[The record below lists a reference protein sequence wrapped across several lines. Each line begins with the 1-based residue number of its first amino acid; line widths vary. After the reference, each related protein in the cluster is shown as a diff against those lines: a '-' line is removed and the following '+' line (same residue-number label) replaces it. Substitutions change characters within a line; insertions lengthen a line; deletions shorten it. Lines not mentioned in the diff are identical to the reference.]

1 MSPRTVTIFLASSEE
16 LIHDRNSFHSLI
28 ASLDDIYEPRGIRV
42 KLKRWEDFI
51 AHCTG
56 SRTQDD
62 YNKVLTA
69 CDISVCMFHCKGG
82 KFTIEEFEKSVE
94 SYKLTHS
101 PKPYVYVRALVEGE
115 VEEETLTKF
124 KKKLFEQMGHYWCNY
139 ATDDAMKLHFV
150 MQFERL
156 LNADMQSLEQESN
169 LRVDRGSV
177 LLYGK
182 KIADYANL
190 PFASENDEMKILKEK
205 IAMLD
210 KEVVQFRAMNI
221 KELRPII
228 TQKLTEYNECQ
239 QRLERLEKQLLDMAL
254 FISKM
259 ISNGNLI
266 SERKR
271 LAVEMFEKGNYKG
284 VMEVLNEADI
294 VSDFEHAKAELAS
307 GWKVVETGE
316 VMVANAEQ
324 KIRSLVEEFIMK
336 AKTWMSTYSAPH
348 RFESACKC
356 YEQAIQMTRESLQ
369 MKDLAEILFEYALFL
384 LENKQ
389 YNRAEAYCKEAL
401 SISIHLASQD
411 PEVYN
416 SGLAKILNNLAVLYA
431 DTQRFADAE
440 MYYQRALAIFERLA
454 SQHPEVHESN
464 VSMTFNNLADVYYKT
479 QRFSD
484 AERYFQRA
492 LAIFERLASQD
503 PEAYNSDLAQ
513 ILNNLANV
521 YYKTQRFA
529 DAEAYYQRS
538 LAMYERLAS
547 QHREM
552 HESNVAM
559 TLNNL
564 ANVYYNMQR
573 FADAEA
579 CYQRSLVMY
588 ERLASEHP
596 ETYESDLAMTLNS
609 LANVYYNTQFFT
621 DAEEYCLRSLSI
633 YERLVAANPDI
644 YGYSYAG
651 SLMSAA
657 YYSLFNKKYA
667 QSEEYSREALKWSDD
682 IYIYTNLAAA
692 ILLQGRY
699 DEAKQIYL
707 TYKDNLKDS
716 FLEDIQMLKENNAI
730 PSHLNK
736 DVDNIVELL
745 LSDLQ

>member
-1 MSPRTVTIFLASSEE
+1 MSPRTITIFLGSSEE

-69 CDISVCMFHCKGG
+69 CDISVCMFHRKGG
-82 KFTIEEFEKSVE
+82 KFTIEEFWKSLD
-94 SYKLTHS
+94 SYKLIQS

-115 VEEETLTKF
+115 VEEEVLTKF

-156 LNADMQSLEQESN
+156 LNADMQSIVQESN
-169 LRVDRGSV
+169 LKVDSGSV

-210 KEVVQFRAMNI
+210 KEVVQFRAMNL

-228 TQKLTEYNECQ
+228 TQKLTERNECQ
-239 QRLERLEKQLLDMAL
+239 QRLEQLEKQLLDMAQ

-259 ISNGNLI
+259 ISNGNPI

-294 VSDFEHAKAELAS
+294 VSDYEHAKAELAS
-307 GWKVVETGE
+307 GRKVVETGE

-348 RFESACKC
+348 RFESTCKC

-369 MKDLAEILFEYALFL
+369 MKDLAEMVREYALFL

-389 YNRAEAYCKEAL
+389 YNRAEVYCKEAL
-401 SISIHLASQD
+401 SISGH
-411 PEVYN
+411 
-416 SGLAKILNNLAVLYA
+416 
-431 DTQRFADAE
+431 
-440 MYYQRALAIFERLA
+440 LA
-454 SQHPEVHESN
+454 SQHPEG
-464 VSMTFNNLADVYYKT
+464 
-479 QRFSD
+479 
-484 AERYFQRA
+484 
-492 LAIFERLASQD
+492 
-503 PEAYNSDLAQ
+503 YNSDLA
-513 ILNNLANV
+513 
-521 YYKTQRFA
+521 K
-529 DAEAYYQRS
+529 
-538 LAMYERLAS
+538 
-547 QHREM
+547 
-552 HESNVAM
+552 

-579 CYQRSLVMY
+579 CYQRSLAMY
-588 ERLASEHP
+588 ERLASEHL
-596 ETYESDLAMTLNS
+596 ETYGSDLAMTLNS

-644 YGYSYAG
+644 YGYSYSG

-667 QSEEYSREALKWSDD
+667 QSEKYSFEALKWSDD

-699 DEAKQIYL
+699 DEAKQIYW
-707 TYKDNLKDS
+707 TYRDNLKDS
-716 FLEDIQMLKENNAI
+716 FLEDIQALKDNNAI
-730 PSHLNK
+730 PTHIIS
-736 DVDNIVELL
+736 DVDKIIELL
-745 LSDLQ
+745 LNDL

>member
-1 MSPRTVTIFLASSEE
+1 MSPRTITIFLGSSEE

-69 CDISVCMFHCKGG
+69 CDISVCMFHRKGG
-82 KFTIEEFEKSVE
+82 KFTIEEFWKSLD
-94 SYKLTHS
+94 SYKLIQS

-115 VEEETLTKF
+115 VEEEVLTKF

-156 LNADMQSLEQESN
+156 LNADMQSIVQESN
-169 LRVDRGSV
+169 LKVDSGSV

-210 KEVVQFRAMNI
+210 KEVVQFRAMNL

-228 TQKLTEYNECQ
+228 TQKLTERNECQ
-239 QRLERLEKQLLDMAL
+239 QRLEQLEKQLLDMAQ

-259 ISNGNLI
+259 ISNGNPI

-294 VSDFEHAKAELAS
+294 VSDYEHAKAELAS
-307 GWKVVETGE
+307 GRKVVETGE

-348 RFESACKC
+348 RFESTCKC

-369 MKDLAEILFEYALFL
+369 MKDLAEMVREYALFL

-389 YNRAEAYCKEAL
+389 YNRAEVYCKEAL
-401 SISIHLASQD
+401 SISGH
-411 PEVYN
+411 
-416 SGLAKILNNLAVLYA
+416 
-431 DTQRFADAE
+431 
-440 MYYQRALAIFERLA
+440 LA
-454 SQHPEVHESN
+454 SQHPEG
-464 VSMTFNNLADVYYKT
+464 
-479 QRFSD
+479 
-484 AERYFQRA
+484 
-492 LAIFERLASQD
+492 
-503 PEAYNSDLAQ
+503 YNSDLA
-513 ILNNLANV
+513 
-521 YYKTQRFA
+521 K
-529 DAEAYYQRS
+529 
-538 LAMYERLAS
+538 
-547 QHREM
+547 
-552 HESNVAM
+552 

-579 CYQRSLVMY
+579 CYQRSLAMY
-588 ERLASEHP
+588 ERLASEHL
-596 ETYESDLAMTLNS
+596 ETYGSDLAMTLNS

-699 DEAKQIYL
+699 DEAKQIYW
-707 TYKDNLKDS
+707 TYRDNLKDS
-716 FLEDIQMLKENNAI
+716 FLEDIQALKDNNAI
-730 PSHLNK
+730 PTHIIS
-736 DVDNIVELL
+736 DVDKIIELL
-745 LSDLQ
+745 LNDL